1 MNNEEWLAWR
11 RGGIGSS
18 DAPIIM
24 KVAPWEG
31 ATPRN
36 LWHNKLSGNS
46 VQLENYAMTRGK
58 ELEPVART
66 WFENTMNVTVF
77 PKNQTHKDMSWVR
90 ASLDGID
97 LENKVMVEI
106 KCPMNKEDH
115 LTAVGKGIPEK
126 YWPQVQHQLLV
137 TGLEGMYYCSFD
149 GANGA
154 IVEVA
159 RDNAYIETL
168 LEEEQKF
175 WNMVLN
181 KEPPPLTEK
190 DFFPMD
196 QNDEW
201 RSLASSWIKAKECL
215 DWAEEKEKE
224 IRQNMITLS
233 KDRSSMGHGVK
244 AHRSL
249 VDGAIDYK
257 KAFEDF
263 VAQLQFAHPY
273 LSIPLINTEN
283 YRKKSFT
290 KWTFRAT
297 QEKA

>member
-1 MNNEEWLAWR
+1 MNNEEWLQWR
-11 RGGIGSS
+11 RGGVGSS

-24 KVAPWEG
+24 GVAPWDG

-36 LWHNKLSGNS
+36 LWHEKLTGNS
-46 VQLENYAMTRGK
+46 GKQEKYAMTRGK

-77 PKNQTHKDMSWVR
+77 PKNQMHKDMSWVR

-106 KCPMNKEDH
+106 KCPNKEDH
-115 LTAVGKGIPEK
+115 FVAINKKVPEK

-149 GANGA
+149 GLDGA
-154 IVEVA
+154 IVEIS
-159 RDNAYIETL
+159 RDNSYIDFL

-181 KEPPPLTEK
+181 KEPPPLTDK
-190 DFFPMD
+190 DFVSMEK
-196 QNDEW
+196 NNKW
-201 RSLASSWIKAKECL
+201 RSLASQWLAISERL
-215 DWAEEKEKE
+215 DKTEAEEKE
-224 IRQNMITLS
+224 IRQLMIALS
-233 KDRSSMGHGVK
+233 QDHSAIGHGVK
-244 AHRSL
+244 IHKSM

-257 KAFEDF
+257 QIMKD
-263 VAQLQFAHPY
+263 HPN
-273 LSIPLINTEN
+273 INWKD
-283 YRKKSFT
+283 YRKKTFT

-297 QEKA
+297 QEKT